1 MNKASPKLRENL
13 ASRLVNSESKL
24 NSDQYGKFV
33 SINIGLSIFKRSKEQ
48 WLGSF
53 DKQKKTKE
61 LFRYVNYLGA
71 LLLHILYARHHN
83 LPLIRNR
90 SWKLTIHKDRT
101 FWKNLLENKEMVFK
115 NGVKNI
121 QTTSY
126 NGARTV
132 IIIVI
137 LQYLLSG
144 QCKVPGLTI
153 CTTCKGYVVQKS
165 DF

>member
-71 LLLHILYARHHN
+71 LLLHIHYSSNTVLCLLQNLMHQTLLYVRHHN
-83 LPLIRNR
+83 LLLIRNR

-115 NGVKNI
+115 NGVL
-121 QTTSY
+121 
-126 NGARTV
+126 
-132 IIIVI
+132 IIW
-137 LQYLLSG
+137 SM
-144 QCKVPGLTI
+144 
-153 CTTCKGYVVQKS
+153 
-165 DF
+165 